1 MIISFI
7 IHCLNNSIT
16 KSYLQDCMVSF
27 RQKCALLHVFS
38 LLQYILVSGRGL
50 SPCCYGIGM
59 RFNAPLPVFVEGRSH
74 RGKVGN
80 YYNSCN
86 IARNQM
92 MSIKHLVMMELYVAP
107 SDRSAPFCPSTT
119 YFGVRKRFYRP
130 VTMAL
135 GWGFYAP
142 LPVFVEERLHRGK
155 VGIYYNSLIIASI
168 HQN

>member
-1 MIISFI
+1 MCSPFYNIFWYQEEVYRPVAMV
-7 IHCLNNSIT
+7 LGWGLT
-16 KSYLQDCMVSF
+16 PLYLYLW
-27 RQKCALLHVFS
+27 K
-38 LLQYILVSGRGL
+38 
-50 SPCCYGIGM
+50 
-59 RFNAPLPVFVEGRSH
+59 EGRSH

-92 MSIKHLVMMELYVAP
+92 MSIKHLVMMELYGAFQTEVRP
-107 SDRSAPFCPSTT
+107 SAWILPSTT

-135 GWGFYAP
+135 GWGLDAP

-155 VGIYYNSLIIASI
+155 VGIYFNSLIIASI

>member
-7 IHCLNNSIT
+7 IHCLIISIT

-92 MSIKHLVMMELYVAP
+92 MSIKHLVMMELYGALQTEVRP
-107 SDRSAPFCPSTT
+107 SAWILPSTT

-135 GWGFYAP
+135 GGGLLRPFACICG
-142 LPVFVEERLHRGK
+142 RKITSGK
-155 VGIYYNSLIIASI
+155 SWDLLQFLD
-168 HQN
+168 HC